1 MILNVLDYLHLKN
14 LLLNYH
20 KFKSSE
26 RELSMKVEQFKLLDN
41 GIKIKSIVIK
51 NILNSINSK
60 RDLKIE
66 KN

>member
-1 MILNVLDYLHLKN
+1 
-14 LLLNYH
+14 
-20 KFKSSE
+20 
-26 RELSMKVEQFKLLDN
+26 MKVEQFKLLDN